1 MNKLLLFLML
11 ATAPIQAA
19 MAAPKSELPDWQNPY
34 VIERNRAPM
43 TASFHTDGNKLT
55 LNGIWAFHW
64 YETIDARSLDFYKT
78 TFDDTSWDKIPVPG
92 MWELNG
98 YGDPVYLN
106 IGYAWRGHYQNN
118 PPIPPLEHNYA
129 GQYRR
134 TFTLDESWKGQD
146 IFLHIGSATSNVR
159 VWVNGKEVG
168 YSEDSKL
175 EARFDITKFVRTGEN
190 LIALEI
196 FRWCDGTYLEDQD
209 FWRFSGIG
217 RDVYVF
223 ARNKKRIEDINVIAG
238 ANGQAE
244 VYAQV
249 TKGVTSLDLC
259 LVDPNGKQVAAVNV
273 PASSKPVV
281 RNGKS
286 CLKATLNVP
295 SPKLWSAETPWLYT
309 LKVAS
314 NDKSGVTERAELQI
328 GFRDVRIEGAQLLV
342 NGAPVLIKGADRH
355 ELNPYKGYVVSEADM
370 IQDIL
375 IMKQLNINAVRTSHY
390 PNDPLWYSL
399 CDKYGL
405 YVIDEANIESHGMG
419 YGEATL
425 GNNPI
430 FRDAHLSRIG
440 RMVSRDFN
448 HPSIIIWSLG
458 NEAGFGENF
467 IAGYNMVKEMDPSRP
482 VHYERAVDYDNPN
495 NTEYSD
501 IICPMYYGYESCERY
516 LKNSPEKP
524 LIQCEYAHAMGN
536 SMGGF
541 KEYWDLVRK
550 YPEYQGGFIWDF
562 VDQAL
567 RWPVDP
573 AKFGTDHIFVYGGDF
588 NDYDPTDDSFCCN
601 GVIAADR
608 SLHPHAYEVGYQ
620 YRSIHTSASE
630 EDAINGKV
638 NVYNENFFID
648 LSRYM
653 LDWSVEVDGL
663 AVLSGSALPG
673 KIAPQSVA
681 SVELGFNEADIQE
694 ACGFPDL
701 ASHDVYL
708 NVSWSLRRSDGI
720 LPAGSEVAYD
730 QILINEA
737 LPVAFSDLSGLPSY
751 KESEGKA
758 IFSGI
763 MSFSGSGLA
772 RSSAWRAEFD
782 VATGSLS
789 SYTIDG
795 KELISHPL
803 EPDFLR
809 AATENDLGA
818 RFDKVLAVWRD
829 AVLVPSSVDVEE
841 MEDCM
846 RLSVVYQSIE
856 EYAVVNMVYD
866 IYADGI
872 ISAKE
877 SLKDAGKLAQAPILP
892 RFGMR
897 LAMPGE
903 FSNWEFFG
911 KGPFENYVD
920 RCSAAMVGHYV
931 QRVED
936 QYHYGNVRPQD
947 SGVKT
952 GLKWARV
959 LDDNGMGFEVSSS
972 VKFSA
977 SALPFSAEMMDICK
991 LGNPHAHSLELKASA
1006 HENDRS
1012 QGQTWLSFD
1021 LHHTGLGCVTSWGAW
1036 PRKEYRVVP
1045 AEYEFNFVIRPLNN

>member
-1 MNKLLLFLML
+1 
-11 ATAPIQAA
+11 
-19 MAAPKSELPDWQNPY
+19 
-34 VIERNRAPM
+34 
-43 TASFHTDGNKLT
+43 
-55 LNGIWAFHW
+55 
-64 YETIDARSLDFYKT
+64 
-78 TFDDTSWDKIPVPG
+78 
-92 MWELNG
+92 
-98 YGDPVYLN
+98 
-106 IGYAWRGHYQNN
+106 
-118 PPIPPLEHNYA
+118 
-129 GQYRR
+129 
-134 TFTLDESWKGQD
+134 
-146 IFLHIGSATSNVR
+146 
-159 VWVNGKEVG
+159 
-168 YSEDSKL
+168 
-175 EARFDITKFVRTGEN
+175 
-190 LIALEI
+190 
-196 FRWCDGTYLEDQD
+196 
-209 FWRFSGIG
+209 
-217 RDVYVF
+217 
-223 ARNKKRIEDINVIAG
+223 
-238 ANGQAE
+238 
-244 VYAQV
+244 
-249 TKGVTSLDLC
+249 
-259 LVDPNGKQVAAVNV
+259 
-273 PASSKPVV
+273 
-281 RNGKS
+281 
-286 CLKATLNVP
+286 
-295 SPKLWSAETPWLYT
+295 
-309 LKVAS
+309 
-314 NDKSGVTERAELQI
+314 
-328 GFRDVRIEGAQLLV
+328 
-342 NGAPVLIKGADRH
+342 
-355 ELNPYKGYVVSEADM
+355 
-370 IQDIL
+370 
-375 IMKQLNINAVRTSHY
+375 
-390 PNDPLWYSL
+390 
-399 CDKYGL
+399 
-405 YVIDEANIESHGMG
+405 MG

-430 FRDAHLSRIG
+430 FLDAHLSRIS

-458 NEAGFGENF
+458 NEAGFGDNF

-482 VHYERAVDYDNPN
+482 VHYERAVDYEHPN

-516 LKNSPEKP
+516 LQNSPEKP

-630 EDAINGKV
+630 EEAVNGKV

-663 AVLSGSALPG
+663 AVLSGSVLPG

-681 SVELGFNEADIQE
+681 TMELGFNEADIQE
-694 ACGFPDL
+694 ACGFQEL

-708 NVSWSLRRSDGI
+708 NVSWSLRRADGI

-737 LPVAFSDLSGLPSY
+737 LPVAFADLSGLPSY
-751 KESEGKA
+751 SESEGKA
-758 IFSGI
+758 VFTGN
-763 MSFSGSGLA
+763 MSFSGAGLA
-772 RSSAWRAEFD
+772 RSSAWRAEFN
-782 VATGSLS
+782 VATGALS

-803 EPDFLR
+803 EPDFFR

-829 AVLVPSSVDVEE
+829 AVLVPSSFDVAE

-846 RLSVVYQSIE
+846 RLTVVYQPIG

-866 IYADGI
+866 IYADGV
-872 ISAKE
+872 ISATE

-911 KGPFENYVD
+911 KGPFENYID
-920 RCSAAMVGHYV
+920 RCSAALVGHYV

-959 LDDNGMGFEVSSS
+959 LDDNGMGLEVSSS

-977 SALPFSAEMMDICK
+977 SALPFSAEMMDVRK
-991 LGNPHAHSLELKASA
+991 LGNAHAHSLELKAFA

-1012 QGQTWLSFD
+1012 QGQTWLAFD
-1021 LHHTGLGCVTSWGAW
+1021 LHHTGLGCVNSWGAW
-1036 PRKEYRVVP
+1036 PRKEYRVAP
-1045 AEYEFNFVIRPLNN
+1045 EEYEFNFVLRPLNN